1 MDIKDA
7 LTKLQPTTKAA
18 RLRTLLP
25 DIELKLAAGVQLKA
39 IQAALHSGGL
49 ELTLATLKTYVY
61 RFRQEAHH
69 PAVVTTAGPATIPT
83 ASATVLPADNVPL
96 REEAAAQAISAQDL
110 ARLMQP
116 DAQQEA
122 TDIAHYERIAK
133 QQRKEKKPV

>member
-18 RLRTLLP
+18 RLRALLP
-25 DIELKLAAGVQLKA
+25 DIERQLAAGVQLKA

-61 RFRQEAHH
+61 RFRQAAHH
-69 PAVVTTAGPATIPT
+69 PAIGVTNVVVASPASTQEPVT
-83 ASATVLPADNVPL
+83 DQPVSV
-96 REEAAAQAISAQDL
+96 QDL

-133 QQRKEKKPV
+133 QQRKENKPV